1 MHSTHSQYSLLLLV
15 SLALIASS
23 LPGHAETVQFPKDN
37 PSFSIELPSGWKA
50 MASSPG
56 FFKEGG
62 EGQLQISAAPASANV
77 TDADSA
83 KAALCDLAK
92 KEASLITGAKC
103 GEINELTVADQPAY
117 SVIVTGDSS
126 MEYVIFSADGAKW
139 FVGNSMYGKPDQKEF
154 GNKPLLSAIKP
165 LE

>member
-1 MHSTHSQYSLLLLV
+1 MHQTNSRFPLLILISLGLV
-15 SLALIASS
+15 TCPLR
-23 LPGHAETVQFPKDN
+23 GHADTVQFPKDN

-62 EGQLQISAAPASANV
+62 EGQLQINPVPASANV
-77 TDADSA
+77 TDADRA

-92 KEASLITGAKC
+92 KEASLISGAKC
-103 GEINELTVADQPAY
+103 SEVTELTVADQPAF
-117 SVIVTGDSS
+117 SVVVSGDSS

-139 FVGNSMYGKPDQKEF
+139 FVGNSMYGKPDQKDF